1 MKLRACSFLL
11 IFTLLVGGLSGC
23 AISNRNKQRS
33 YDEFLVVDVFDF
45 LANYQ
50 GLQSGWYA
58 KILKDNFN
66 MQFNIIAP
74 NVTGGV
80 DTLFEMRSAAGSVG
94 DLIICSGEGD
104 NLQKLVDAGLL
115 YNMEDALNGRDIME
129 YKDAI
134 ESLNEGITP
143 KGIYAI
149 PSQVS
154 SLSPDTP
161 SEGFDLNYGTYLRW
175 DIYKEIGYPEITD
188 LNSLLDTLEEMQKAY
203 PVGDDGNP
211 TYAFSLFNDWDGNM
225 MNSAKQIA
233 CLYGYDEIGFVLAKV
248 DGKDYQNILDE
259 DSWYM
264 KALKLFYDANRR
276 GLLDPHSAVQDYTSV
291 FLKYKHGNV
300 LYSFW
305 PWLGQSAYNT
315 EEHTKEGKGFM
326 LAPMK
331 DMDIIS
337 YGCNPLGN
345 NKTVIAIGS
354 QAKDP
359 ERLVDYIDWLYSSDG
374 IIISGARESG
384 GTAGPLDLT
393 WKVEDGQPVL
403 TELGHDAFYSNEVEV
418 PEEWGGGTW
427 AGGICQLNYMPVAS
441 VEISPSGIPYFYTLW
456 SSIQNDDK
464 SLLQQEWQEYMGAQ
478 TTMEYLKKKN
488 QMIVAPGC
496 SFVAPSESKEITTKR
511 KQCRKVIV
519 EYSWKMI
526 YAEDEEEFQRLYKDL
541 LTIVSD
547 MGYEEVLELDMEI
560 AKLQSKCREEAMR

>member
-23 AISNRNKQRS
+23 AIGNRKKESS
-33 YDEFLVVDVFDF
+33 YDEFLVVDVFDS

-58 KILKDNFN
+58 KILNDKFN

-74 NVTGGV
+74 NVSGGV
-80 DTLFEMRSAAGSVG
+80 DTLYEIRSAAGNMG
-94 DLIICSGEGD
+94 DLIICSAESN

-115 YNMEDALNGRDIME
+115 YNMEEALDGKDIME

-134 ESLNEGITP
+134 DSLNDGITQE
-143 KGIYAI
+143 GIYAI

-154 SLSPDTP
+154 RLSADIP
-161 SEGFDLNYGTYLRW
+161 SEGLELNYGTYLRW

-188 LNSLLDTLEEMQKAY
+188 LNSLLDVLEEMQKAY
-203 PVGDDGNP
+203 PVGDNGNP

-225 MNSAKQIA
+225 LNNAKQPA
-233 CLYGYDEIGFVLAKV
+233 CLYGYDEVGFVLAKV
-248 DGKDYQNILDE
+248 DGKDYQNILHE
-259 DSWYM
+259 DSWYI
-264 KALKLFYDANRR
+264 KALKLFREANKR
-276 GLLDPHSAVQDYTSV
+276 GLLDPGSKEQDYSTV
-291 FLKYKHGNV
+291 FSKYREGNV
-300 LYSFW
+300 LFSFW

-315 EEHTKEGKGFM
+315 EEHTQEGKGFM

-331 DMDIIS
+331 DMEIVS

-359 ERLVDYIDWLYSSDG
+359 ERLVDYINWLYSSDG
-374 IIISGARESG
+374 IIISGARNSG

-403 TELGHDAFYSNEVEV
+403 TEFGRNAFYSNEAEV

-427 AGGICQLNYMPVAS
+427 SGGTCQLNYMPVAP
-441 VEISPSGIPYFYTLW
+441 VEISPSGIPYHYTLW
-456 SSIQNDDK
+456 SSVQNDEN
-464 SLLQQEWQEYMGAQ
+464 SLLQQEWQEHMNAQ
-478 TTMEYLKKKN
+478 TTIEYLEKKN

-496 SFVAPSESKEITTKR
+496 PFVAPGESKEITTKR

-526 YAEDEEEFQRLYKDL
+526 YTEEEEEFQRLYKDL

-560 AKLQSKCREEAMR
+560 AKLQNKSREEALR